1 MPQSLK
7 RAPIRST
14 LFNILFYILTA
25 IACVVCLP
33 TLALPRQYFMGVVY
47 GFVRGVYFLERV
59 ILGLGLEI
67 RGDEHLPA
75 SGSYIVAAK
84 HQSAYETLKL
94 HLLFKD
100 PAVILK
106 KELLSIPL
114 WGLYLK
120 KSDPIAIDRSN
131 PDSAISSIQ
140 EGAKRVAA
148 QGRPI
153 VIFPQ
158 GTRVSVDQKS
168 DKRPYKVGV
177 ARVQEATGL
186 AVIPLAINAG
196 MFWPK
201 HGWLKSSGRVVFSFL
216 PAIAAGKERKDLLGA
231 LEAQIEG
238 ESLSLMNEAREREL
252 EPKAQKA
259 RRITQAVFAF
269 TALLVFGLYS
279 FAWFEIAKQTKVEY
293 VSMLE
298 SLSGGRHTYEPPRV
312 TGYPLKMKLSVAE
325 EKLQNDRGSLMIQG
339 LRVEG
344 WPLPNAAI
352 NVTTGSI
359 TAQYFQWRA
368 PLVFDSLRGSFTLHG
383 TRVHLNESVLE
394 KADFKTYVAGDVDM
408 KQDIPLIDLMVTFEE
423 PRPLLQALADSGIVE
438 PHMARFIEGGLA
450 SFKDDDGLIHV
461 PVHQK
466 NTTLF
471 VGPLPVMTFT
481 PPPSLA
487 PDAFDADLGVRL
499 YPIP

>member
-1 MPQSLK
+1 L
-7 RAPIRST
+7 
-14 LFNILFYILTA
+14 
-25 IACVVCLP
+25 CLP

-59 ILGLGLEI
+59 VMGLNLEI
-67 RGDEHLPA
+67 RGDENLPA
-75 SGSYIVAAK
+75 SGSYIIASK

-120 KSDPIAIDRSN
+120 KSDPIAIDRTN

-186 AVIPLAINAG
+186 PVIPVAINAG

-201 HGWLKSSGRVVFSFL
+201 HGWLKSSGHVVFSFL
-216 PAIAAGKERKDLLGA
+216 PAIVAGKERKDLLGA
-231 LEAQIEG
+231 LETGIEG
-238 ESLSLMNEAREREL
+238 ESLSLMNEARERQL
-252 EPKAQKA
+252 EPKSRKAQ
-259 RRITQAVFAF
+259 RITSAVFAF
-269 TALLVFGLYS
+269 TALLLFGLYS
-279 FAWFEIAKQTKVEY
+279 FAWFEIAKQTKIEY
-293 VSMLE
+293 VSMME
-298 SLSGGRHTYEPPRV
+298 SLSGGRHTYAPPSV
-312 TGYPLKMKLSVAE
+312 TGYPLKMKLYVAE
-325 EKLQNDRGSLMIQG
+325 ETLQNNRGSLAIKD

-344 WPLPNAAI
+344 WPLPHAAI
-352 NVTTGSI
+352 DVHTGII
-359 TAQYFQWRA
+359 TAQYFQWRS
-368 PLVFDSLRGSFTLHG
+368 PLTFDSLRGSFTLSG

-394 KADFKTYVAGDVDM
+394 KADFKTYLTGDIDM
-408 KQDIPLIDLMVTFEE
+408 KAPRVPLVDLMVTFEE
-423 PRPLLQALADSGIVE
+423 PRPLLNALSESGIIE
-438 PHMARFIEGGLA
+438 KNMARFIEGGLA
-450 SFKDDDGLIHV
+450 SFKDTDGLIHV

-466 NTTLF
+466 NATLF
-471 VGPLPVMTFT
+471 IGPLPVMTFT
-481 PPPSLA
+481 PQEPLD
-487 PDAFDADLGVRL
+487 PDAFDPDLGVRL